1 LLYTL
6 TLNQQRIFLIGM
18 MGAGKTTLGRQLAER
33 LGYAFV
39 DLDEYIEQRE
49 GRSIPQL
56 FEEGGQEYFR
66 KKERQALEAVVQQ
79 FEQVV
84 LATGGGTP
92 CFFDNMPFINQHG
105 TSVFLDVP
113 ADELT
118 QRLLLT
124 DLSQR
129 PLLAQKNEAEL
140 KDFIVKTLAARIAF
154 YQQARYTV
162 SGKRYN
168 IERLES
174 LVKP

>member
-1 LLYTL
+1 
-6 TLNQQRIFLIGM
+6 M
-18 MGAGKTTLGRQLAER
+18 MGAGKTTLGRELARR
-33 LGYAFV
+33 LGYTFV

-49 GRSIPQL
+49 GRSIQQL
-56 FEEGGQEYFR
+56 FEAAGQEGFR
-66 KKERQALEAVVQQ
+66 RMEREALEAVAQNFGQTVI
-79 FEQVV
+79 
-84 LATGGGTP
+84 ATGGGTP
-92 CFFDNMPFINQHG
+92 CFFNNMDFINQHG

-113 ADELT
+113 AEELV

-129 PLLAQKNEAEL
+129 PLLAKKSETDL
-140 KDFIVKTLAARIAF
+140 KDFIVKTLAARLPF
-154 YQQARYTV
+154 YKQARYRV

>member
-1 LLYTL
+1 MA
-6 TLNQQRIFLIGM
+6 LNTQRIFLIGM

-49 GRSIPQL
+49 GRSIAQL
-56 FEEGGQEYFR
+56 FEEGGQEFFR
-66 KKERQALEAVVQQ
+66 QKERQALEVVVREFDKAVV
-79 FEQVV
+79 
-84 LATGGGTP
+84 ATGGGTP
-92 CFFDNMPFINQHG
+92 CFFDNMTFINQQG
-105 TSVFLDVP
+105 TSIFLDVP
-113 ADELT
+113 AQELT
-118 QRLLLT
+118 RRLIVT
-124 DLSQR
+124 DLTLR

-140 KDFIVKTLAARIAF
+140 KDFIVKTLATRIGF
-154 YQQARYTV
+154 YKQARYTV

>member
-1 LLYTL
+1 MNT
-6 TLNQQRIFLIGM
+6 QRIFLIGM

-39 DLDEYIEQRE
+39 DLDEYIEHRE
-49 GRSIPQL
+49 GHSIAQL
-56 FEEGGQEYFR
+56 FEAGGQELFR
-66 KKERQALEAVVQQ
+66 QKERQALEAVVQE
-79 FEQVV
+79 FEQAVV
-84 LATGGGTP
+84 ATGGGTP
-92 CFFDNMPFINQHG
+92 CFFDNMNFINQHG
-105 TSVFLDVP
+105 ISIFLDAP
-113 ADELT
+113 AEELAK
-118 QRLLLT
+118 RLLLT

-140 KDFIVKTLAARIAF
+140 KDFIVKTLAERIA
-154 YQQARYTV
+154 YYRQARYTL

>member
-1 LLYTL
+1 VA
-6 TLNQQRIFLIGM
+6 LNSQRIFLIGM

-39 DLDEYIEQRE
+39 DLDDYIEQRE
-49 GRSIPQL
+49 GKSVPHL
-56 FEEGGQEYFR
+56 FEEGGQERFR
-66 KKERQALEAVVQQ
+66 QKERQALEAVVHEFQQ
-79 FEQVV
+79 AVI
-84 LATGGGTP
+84 ATGGGTP
-92 CFFDNMPFINQHG
+92 CFFNNMAFINQQG
-105 TSVFLDVP
+105 TSVFLNAP

-140 KDFIVKTLAARIAF
+140 KDFIVKTLAERIAF
-154 YQQARYTV
+154 YRQARYTL

-168 IERLES
+168 IEQLES